1 MSSSPGTVSVAAQKA
16 RARRKAKSHKDAVS
30 AGTASTKRGAGKKRG
45 SSNKASTASN
55 AAGAGNDDKNAAQAE
70 TSAPVQPEGA
80 VPIAPGHSTALE
92 FEIVSDDDSDEDAD
106 MAPNKIHNVK
116 FIRDTEA
123 AEKHKKRFFTR
134 ELRKMMYGYGDVP
147 NPADASVLMLEDLVC
162 DYLLALS
169 SKAILASKRRGAF
182 RVEDIL
188 FHLRHDRKKY
198 ARVKEMLIR
207 QEELRKARMPF
218 EVDPKDAVVP
228 PESSAAGAAGGNTPT
243 GSADAAAKNKPS
255 NTAWKG
261 SPKGRGTQGTAK
273 VVRFADS
280 ATKTS

>member
-1 MSSSPGTVSVAAQKA
+1 M
-16 RARRKAKSHKDAVS
+16 DF
-30 AGTASTKRGAGKKRG
+30 
-45 SSNKASTASN
+45 
-55 AAGAGNDDKNAAQAE
+55 D
-70 TSAPVQPEGA
+70 
-80 VPIAPGHSTALE
+80 
-92 FEIVSDDDSDEDAD
+92 IVSDDDDDDDVD
-106 MAPNKIHNVK
+106 MTQTKVHNVK

-123 AEKHKKRFFTR
+123 TQKHKKRFFTR

-147 NPADASVLMLEDLVC
+147 NPAEATVLMLEDLVC

-218 EVDPKDAVVP
+218 EVDPKDAVSEEIRV
-228 PESSAAGAAGGNTPT
+228 AGSDN
-243 GSADAAAKNKPS
+243 
-255 NTAWKG
+255 
-261 SPKGRGTQGTAK
+261 
-273 VVRFADS
+273 
-280 ATKTS
+280 